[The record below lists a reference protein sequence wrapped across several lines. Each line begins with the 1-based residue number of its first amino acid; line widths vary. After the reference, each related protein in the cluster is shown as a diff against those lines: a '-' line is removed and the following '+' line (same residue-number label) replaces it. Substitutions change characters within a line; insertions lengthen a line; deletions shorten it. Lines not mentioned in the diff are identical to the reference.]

1 LTVSANASPNPF
13 NPSTEIRYT
22 QVKSGVT
29 KIQLFSANG
38 RLVWE
43 TENRHA
49 VPGTYSVAWNGVDMG
64 ARPVASGVYLVSV
77 KLPTRDLSTRVVLL
91 K

>member
-1 LTVSANASPNPF
+1 MGWPVRGLGAQSSYDAY
-13 NPSTEIRYT
+13 PS
-22 QVKSGVT
+22 
-29 KIQLFSANG
+29 
-38 RLVWE
+38 
-43 TENRHA
+43 